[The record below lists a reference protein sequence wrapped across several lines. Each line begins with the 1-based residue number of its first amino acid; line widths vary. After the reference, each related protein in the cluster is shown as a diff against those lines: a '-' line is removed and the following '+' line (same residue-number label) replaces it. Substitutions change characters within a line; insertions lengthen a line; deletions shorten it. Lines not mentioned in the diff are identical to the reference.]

1 MLMLYTVVLLV
12 YLVMIIEYNS
22 IQEYFYLY
30 PWKMFL
36 DLILFLDI
44 L

>member
-1 MLMLYTVVLLV
+1 MLMLYTVDLLV
-12 YLVMIIEYNS
+12 FLVMIIEYNS
-22 IQEYFYLY
+22 IQEYSF

-36 DLILFLDI
+36 DIISFLDI